1 MCIYLSIIMWWVS
14 FRWLWIV
21 KPPNMGEFKSPMILR
36 FEWVMRWIRWSP
48 PQNHSRCC
56 KFNHDVMSWTTSEFF
71 SSSSFSVN
79 NLTMTPLD
87 ESEITRYKRYLGWH
101 DVFFGMNEWWN
112 RSGGPHTEFPVN
124 CILGNL
130 LTVTVSQVN
139 LRSDELDE
147 KQKEKRQKKHMWSP
161 LCCYRTCTRPTLA
174 KP

>member
-1 MCIYLSIIMWWVS
+1 MVHLNIIVKCPSFEVSYFIIFLIYMCIYLSIIMWWVS

-71 SSSSFSVN
+71 SFSSFSVN
-79 NLTMTPLD
+79 NQTMTPLD

-101 DVFFGMNEWWN
+101 YFFFFWHEW
-112 RSGGPHTEFPVN
+112 VM
-124 CILGNL
+124 
-130 LTVTVSQVN
+130 
-139 LRSDELDE
+139 
-147 KQKEKRQKKHMWSP
+147 K
-161 LCCYRTCTRPTLA
+161 
-174 KP
+174 